1 MDLFSGLEKFGLDTS
16 KIGDIFSTE
25 DPSKNKQAADI
36 KKKEEPKESDFLL
49 EKSFSC
55 PVCDKKFKTIAVKTG
70 KIKRLG
76 SDKDLR
82 PRHQYVD
89 TLKYN
94 VASCPYCGYSA
105 MHRSFNQLTL
115 VQKKLIRENIA
126 AKFEA
131 RGAAAEK
138 LPPVYDYDTAI
149 QYYKLA
155 LYNAVVKKGKMGE
168 RAYICLMISWLYRG
182 KCDAANEKGGGKD
195 TGSMKKDREEERKFY
210 VEAFIGMAKAVEME
224 SPPICGM
231 DENTV
236 DILLA
241 EMAFLLRKYDVSYRY
256 LCRVMTSRSANR
268 KIKDKA
274 LDLKQELLTVMQAP
288 NSSSAQ

>member
-16 KIGDIFSTE
+16 KIGDIFSME
-25 DPSKNKQAADI
+25 DSSKKKQAAGA
-36 KKKEEPKESDFLL
+36 KEKEVPKESDFLM
-49 EKSFSC
+49 EKSVSC
-55 PVCDKKFKTIAVKTG
+55 PVCDRKFKTIVVKTG
-70 KIKRLG
+70 KAKRLE

-82 PRHQYVD
+82 PRYQYVD

-105 MHRSFNQLTL
+105 MRRSFNQLTYG
-115 VQKKLIRENIA
+115 QKKLIRENIG

-131 RGAAAEK
+131 RGTVVEE
-138 LPPVYDYDTAI
+138 LPPEYDYDTAI
-149 QYYKLA
+149 QLYKLA
-155 LYNAVVKKGKMGE
+155 LYNAVVKKGKMSE

-182 KCDAANEKGGGKD
+182 KCEAAKEKGGSED
-195 TGSMKKDREEERKFY
+195 SNSMKKDREEEYKFY
-210 VEAFIGMAKAVEME
+210 AEAFIGMAKAADME
-224 SPPICGM
+224 SSPICGM

-241 EMAFLLRKYDVSYRY
+241 EMAFLLRKYDVSSRY
-256 LCRVMTSRSANR
+256 LYRAMSSRSANR

-274 LDLKQELLTVMQAP
+274 LELKQEILAVMKAQK
-288 NSSSAQ
+288 SGSAN